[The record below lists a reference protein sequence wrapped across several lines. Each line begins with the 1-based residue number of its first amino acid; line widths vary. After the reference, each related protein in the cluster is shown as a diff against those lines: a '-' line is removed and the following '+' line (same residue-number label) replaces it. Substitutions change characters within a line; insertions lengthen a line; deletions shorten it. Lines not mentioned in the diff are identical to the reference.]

1 PSHDFLSLPAVL
13 PICQRG
19 KVRLQRITFYDLKPS
34 GIMRGDLLQR
44 AYAALVSFD
53 GDYALGTLQKKRARK
68 PSWSGPDLYYGHA
81 VKAARRARDA
91 PRQIEIK
98 Q

>member
-53 GDYALGTLQKKRARK
+53 GDYALGTLLKKRARK
-68 PSWSGPDLYYGHA
+68 PSWSVPDLYYGHA
-81 VKAARRARDA
+81 VKAADRHSTRLYSSHV
-91 PRQIEIK
+91 K
-98 Q
+98 S